1 MTPSDF
7 IFRLHA
13 IRRMFE
19 RRIGEADVKRAIQ
32 TGDVIENYPEDTPYP
47 SRLILGWCESRPL
60 HVVVAENKADK
71 QIIIVTVY
79 EPSLDF
85 WEADFKRRKQK

>member
-1 MTPSDF
+1 MIPDHF

-19 RRIGEADVKRAIQ
+19 RKISEADVQKVVQ
-32 TGDVIENYPEDTPYP
+32 KGEVIENYPEDTPYP
-47 SRLILGWCESRPL
+47 SQLMLGWCESRPL
-60 HVVVAENKADK
+60 HVVIAENKADK
-71 QIIIVTVY
+71 EVIIVTVY

-85 WEADFKRRKQK
+85 WEADFKRRK